1 MRIEIDR
8 ELCQGHAEC
17 MVEAEQVFEVTTGG
31 ELTVLIEEPPPELYE
46 AVRSA
51 AKYCPSKAIRLIE

>member
-17 MVEAEQVFEVTTGG
+17 MVEAEQVFQVTTTG
-31 ELTVLIEEPPPELYE
+31 ELTVLLEEPPPELQE

-51 AKYCPSKAIRLIE
+51 AKYCPSNAIRLIE